1 MNEITRPS
9 PAVLSAPASIP
20 PLRAPLRPP
29 ALEEFCHCASWTV
42 DPEIRLTEADRD
54 RFVDCLRAWEGY
66 CTIHV
71 LAYSVTLTDF
81 EVLLEIP
88 PTSPG
93 LDTAEALMD
102 HLRRSSV
109 GAERVANVKRF
120 LAKYRS
126 AGDAPGEQAYVD
138 TYTRRLRNENRFMK
152 LLVDQFTEGF
162 NRTRDRTGKVWA
174 APGWWTPVADTA
186 DTLLGMATFI
196 DLNPVRAGL
205 ATRSEDYRWCGFG
218 EAVLGKEPAGAAVRF
233 LIRRKYEQDESLPEA
248 LRIYRRRLVQ
258 RRAELKCFSGLG

>member
-1 MNEITRPS
+1 MNEITRPL
-9 PAVLSAPASIP
+9 PAVSSAPARTLPI
-20 PLRAPLRPP
+20 RAPLQPP
-29 ALEEFCHCASWTV
+29 ALSEFSHCASWTV

-54 RFVDCLRAWEGY
+54 RFVDYLRAAESY
-66 CTIHV
+66 CSIHV

-138 TYTRRLRNENRFMK
+138 TYTRRLRNHNRFIK

-162 NRTRDRTGKVWA
+162 NGTRNRTGKVWA
-174 APGWWTPVADTA
+174 APGWWTPVEDTA

-233 LIRRKYEQDESLPEA
+233 LIRRKFGRDESLPAA
-248 LRIYRRRLVQ
+248 LELYRRRLAQ
-258 RRAELKCFSGLG
+258 RRVELRHFSGLG